1 MKLYP
6 GNISVKR
13 YIISFFAAFLTT
25 LVLCGVAGLLFSFF
39 SPPDWLYNS
48 FIRYFCYVSA
58 SLAAF
63 FASKGIQK
71 NGLITGI
78 ICADIYMIILIL
90 LGMVFFKNS
99 FPSSSALK
107 IFGIT
112 SVFGG
117 IFGILGVNF
126 KK

>member
-1 MKLYP
+1 MKLTLE
-6 GNISVKR
+6 NLSFKR
-13 YIISFFAAFLTT
+13 YILSFLFAFFITV
-25 LVLCGVAGLLFSFF
+25 VLCGITGVLFSFL
-39 SPPDWLYNS
+39 SPPEWMYNL

-63 FASKGIQK
+63 FSAIGTQK

-78 ICADIYMIILIL
+78 ICADIYMLVLIA
-90 LGMVFFKNS
+90 LGMIFFKSS
-99 FPSSSALK
+99 FPIDSVLK

-117 IFGILGVNF
+117 LSGILGVNF

>member
-1 MKLYP
+1 MKL
-6 GNISVKR
+6 GLENFSLKR
-13 YIISFFAAFLTT
+13 YILSFLMAFLATV
-25 LVLCGVAGLLFSFF
+25 VLCAIIGVLFSLFN
-39 SPPDWLYNS
+39 PPDFLYA
-48 FIRYFCYVSA
+48 FFTHYFCYVSV

-63 FASKGIQK
+63 FCAIGTQK

-78 ICADIYMIILIL
+78 ICADIYMLVLIA
-90 LGMVFFKNS
+90 LGMIFFKSS
-99 FPSSSALK
+99 FPIDSVLK

-117 IFGILGVNF
+117 LSGILGVNF